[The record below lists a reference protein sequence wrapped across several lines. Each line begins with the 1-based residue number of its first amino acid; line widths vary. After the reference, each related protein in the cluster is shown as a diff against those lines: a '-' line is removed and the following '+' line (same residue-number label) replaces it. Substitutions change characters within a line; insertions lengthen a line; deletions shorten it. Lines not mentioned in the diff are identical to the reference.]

1 MLLKKIGTLL
11 LCSFSLLTAKAQQQP
26 KEKSSLLWEI
36 SGKDLKSPSWLY
48 GTIHIVCQDD
58 LHFSA
63 ATKEAI
69 KQAKSLFLEINM
81 SDPQEMQSLQ
91 AAMMMPEGYSFKSFV
106 NDAEYKQLKE
116 WCQDSMHM
124 DVAVLDRFKPLVLLS
139 LITRQYFTS
148 VCQNPAYCEA
158 ELVKLAQE
166 QQLPVHGLEKA
177 LDQVAIF
184 DSIPDKE
191 EAQMIL
197 KTIGEPEKTRE
208 TYSQM
213 LKSYREQD
221 VTALAKLMTET
232 EDMVRYKDI
241 LLDDRN
247 RNWVPL
253 IAAAAAKEPT
263 FFAVGAGHLGG
274 NTGVIALLRKQ
285 GYTVKPVQ

>member
-1 MLLKKIGTLL
+1 
-11 LCSFSLLTAKAQQQP
+11 
-26 KEKSSLLWEI
+26 
-36 SGKDLKSPSWLY
+36 
-48 GTIHIVCQDD
+48 
-58 LHFSA
+58 
-63 ATKEAI
+63 
-69 KQAKSLFLEINM
+69 
-81 SDPQEMQSLQ
+81 
-91 AAMMMPEGYSFKSFV
+91 
-106 NDAEYKQLKE
+106 
-116 WCQDSMHM
+116 M

-158 ELVKLAQE
+158 ELLKLAQE